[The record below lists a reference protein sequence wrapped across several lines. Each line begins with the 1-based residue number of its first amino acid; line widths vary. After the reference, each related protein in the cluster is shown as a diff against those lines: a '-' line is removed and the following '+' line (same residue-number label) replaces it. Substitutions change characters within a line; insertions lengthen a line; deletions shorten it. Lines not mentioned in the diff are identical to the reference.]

1 MFSVLKAKPHVDFGV
16 RGSRIRYMVEK
27 IIKTFFFS
35 RLGYHFQGFIGGF
48 SGQVLV
54 SWFSRFFFLFHMLLL
69 AWAMVASLKCWIILP
84 ACIFCVLLK
93 NVEGNSSPLFKVV
106 TWLMFLCQCF
116 CVHISCFFFLASLR
130 ERKRSKVRNIFLFAI
145 FFQLVLCDNYTEV
158 DIIQVV

>member
-27 IIKTFFFS
+27 IIKTFFCS

-106 TWLMFLCQCF
+106 TRLMFLCQCF
-116 CVHISCFFFLASLR
+116 CVHISCFFFPCIIT
-130 ERKRSKVRNIFLFAI
+130 RKETVQS
-145 FFQLVLCDNYTEV
+145 
-158 DIIQVV
+158 